1 MHNRPRMASPFAE
14 HWTLDPSVDY
24 LNHGSYGACPRV
36 VLEKQWQLRLE
47 LEREPMDFLSRR
59 WNGLLEDARAEVARF
74 LGAQPQD
81 LAFVTNATSGVNAI
95 LRGLTLEAG
104 DEILTTD
111 HAYAACRKAAAFVA
125 RRGGARV
132 VTVAVP
138 FPLASAETLVARVLG
153 AVTPR
158 TKLALLDHVT
168 SPTALVLPLAR
179 LVRALRERGVET
191 LVDGAHATGSVPIDL
206 DAIGAGYYTGNA
218 HKWLCAPKGAAFL
231 HVRRDLQASVHP
243 LVISHGYEPD
253 QEGRRFR
260 EEFDWTGTCDPT
272 AWLVMPDCIRFL
284 GGLLPGG
291 WPELMARN
299 RALALRARDIL
310 CEALGVTPAGPDEM
324 VGSLASLPLPVPQ
337 PGSPVATLDHEK
349 LMDWTRARGVESWFC
364 SWPVPSGRLVRVSAQ
379 AYNDEAQFRRLAGL
393 LQEALR
399 G

>member
-1 MHNRPRMASPFAE
+1 MDTSPFAA
-14 HWTLDPSVDY
+14 HWTLDPEVDY
-24 LNHGSYGACPRV
+24 LNHGSFGACPRV
-36 VLEKQWQLRLE
+36 ILEKQWALRLE
-47 LEREPMDFLSRR
+47 VEREPMDFFARR
-59 WNGLLEDARAEVARF
+59 WNGLLEEARAGVARF
-74 LGAQPQD
+74 LGARPED

-95 LRGLTLEAG
+95 LRGLALGPG

-111 HAYAACRKAAAFVA
+111 HAYMACRKAAAFVA
-125 RRGGARV
+125 RRTGARV
-132 VTVAVP
+132 VTAAVP
-138 FPLASAETLVARVLG
+138 FPLDDVETLVAAMLS

-158 TKLALLDHVT
+158 TRLALLDHVT
-168 SPTALVLPLAR
+168 SPTALVLPIER
-179 LVRALRERGVET
+179 LVRELRARGVET
-191 LVDGAHATGSVPIDL
+191 LVDGAHAPGSVPIDL

-231 HVRRDLQASVHP
+231 HVRRDLQSTVHP

-253 QEGRRFR
+253 GEGRRFR

-272 AWLVMPDCIRFL
+272 AWLVMPDCIEFL

-310 CEALGVTPAGPDEM
+310 CETLGIPRACPDEM
-324 VGSLASLPLPVPQ
+324 IGSLASLPLPVGQ
-337 PGSPVATLDHEK
+337 PGSPVASLDHEK

-364 SWPVPSGRLVRVSAQ
+364 AWDVPSRRLVRISAQ
-379 AYNDEAQFRRLAGL
+379 AYNHEAQYHRLAGV
-393 LQEALR
+393 LQEALH

>member
-1 MHNRPRMASPFAE
+1 MSTSASPFAA
-14 HWTLDPSVDY
+14 HWTLDPAVDY

-36 VLEKQWQLRLE
+36 VLEKQWELRLE

-59 WNGLLEDARAEVARF
+59 WNGLLEGARAGLAQFVGAR
-74 LGAQPQD
+74 PED
-81 LAFVTNATSGVNAI
+81 LAFVTNATSGANAV
-95 LRGLTLEAG
+95 LRGLTLAPG

-125 RRGGARV
+125 RRCGANV
-132 VTVAVP
+132 VTAAIP
-138 FPLASAETLVARVLG
+138 FPLDDVETLVAGVLA

-158 TKLALLDHVT
+158 TRLALLDHVT
-168 SPTALVLPLAR
+168 SPTALVLPIAR
-179 LVRALRERGVET
+179 LVGELRARGVET
-191 LVDGAHATGSVPIDL
+191 LVDGAHAPGSVPIDL
-206 DAIGAGYYTGNA
+206 EAIGAGYYTGNA

-231 HVRRDLQASVHP
+231 HVRRDLQAGVHP

-260 EEFDWTGTCDPT
+260 EEFDWAGTCDPT
-272 AWLVMPDCIRFL
+272 AWLVLPDCIRFL

-299 RALALRARDIL
+299 RALCLRARDIL
-310 CEALGVTPAGPDEM
+310 CEALGIARVCPDELI
-324 VGSLASLPLPVPQ
+324 GSLASLPLPVPA

-349 LMDWTRARGVESWFC
+349 LMDWTRERGVESWFYT
-364 SWPVPSGRLVRVSAQ
+364 WPVPSGRLVRVSAQ
-379 AYNDEAQFRRLAGL
+379 AYNHEGQFRRLAGL